1 MKQDLTQ
8 GSITKRMLLFSLPMM
23 IGNLLQQL
31 YNVVDTFIVG
41 KYLGANALA
50 AVGSA
55 YTLMTFLTSVVLG
68 LCMGSGVVFA
78 IRYGERNEDGLKNS
92 IFVSFTMIAA
102 ITLVMNVLVMRY
114 LDPILHLLQVP
125 QELYGMMRAYLLVIF
140 LGIGFTFLYNYFA
153 TLLRAVGNSVTPL
166 LFLGAAALLNVG
178 LDIYFIA
185 VLKRGVQGAAEATV
199 IAQGVS
205 AVGLLGYTLFSG
217 DLLKLKRR
225 HLRWGRAAV
234 GEVLQCSSLTSL
246 QQSVMNFGILMIQGL
261 VNSFGPAVMAAFA
274 VAVKIDSFAYMPVQD
289 FGNAFSVF
297 TAQNYGANQQGRIKQ
312 GMKSALIT
320 SFVFCCLI
328 SLLVCAFAK
337 PLMMIFIAPEETE
350 ILAIGVQYLRI
361 EGTFYVGIGWLFLLY
376 GYYRAVQ
383 KPGMSV
389 ILTVISLGTRVAL
402 AYTLA
407 GIPSIGVR
415 GIWWAIPIGWLLADA
430 VGILYYLKISKHPA
444 ILPQT

>member
-31 YNVVDTFIVG
+31 YNVADTFIVG
-41 KYLGANALA
+41 RYLGADALA

-55 YTLMTFLTSVVLG
+55 YTLMTFLTSVILG

-78 IRYGERNEDGLKNS
+78 IRWGERNEDGLKNS
-92 IFVSFTMIAA
+92 IFVSFTMISV
-102 ITLVMNVLVMRY
+102 ITLALNALVLRY
-114 LDPILHLLQVP
+114 IDPILRLLQVP
-125 QELYGMMRAYLLVIF
+125 AALYDMMRTYLLVIF
-140 LGIGFTFLYNYFA
+140 LGIFFTFLYNYFA
-153 TLLRAVGNSVTPL
+153 TLLRSLGNSVTPL
-166 LFLGAAALLNVG
+166 LFLGTAAVLNAG
-178 LDIYFIA
+178 LDVYFIA
-185 VLKRGVQGAAEATV
+185 GLGRGVRGAAEATV
-199 IAQGVS
+199 IAQGIS
-205 AVGLLGYTLFSG
+205 AVGILLYAWFSG
-217 DLLKLKRR
+217 DLLRLSRR

-274 VAVKIDSFAYMPVQD
+274 VAVKIDSFAYMPVHD

-297 TAQNYGANQQGRIKQ
+297 TAQNYGAGRQDRIHR

-320 SFVFCCLI
+320 AFVFCCLI
-328 SLLVCAFAK
+328 SLLVCIFARS
-337 PLMMIFIAPEETE
+337 LMMIFIAPEETE

-361 EGTFYVGIGWLFLLY
+361 EGAFYVGIGCLFLLY

-383 KPGMSV
+383 RPGMSV
-389 ILTVISLGTRVAL
+389 VLTVISLGTRVVL

-407 GIPSIGVR
+407 AVPAIGVR

-430 VGILYYLKISKHPA
+430 VGILYYLKINRHPA
-444 ILPQT
+444 SLPQT